1 MRFVTVT
8 EPEGHRAGLLD
19 GDQVCLFPVGTSLL
33 DLLQADEGLRAASER
48 VLAAPAAVVPLDD
61 VRLAAPL
68 PQPPTVRD
76 FMVFERHVEGVSMLM
91 GDGGRPV
98 DAWYEMP
105 VFYFTNPYAVTGPYD
120 EVPVPPGCGV
130 LDFELEVAAVIGKA
144 GRDLSVEEAEEHI
157 AGYTVMND
165 WSARDLQ
172 RAEMQVH
179 LGPAKAKD
187 TATTMGPALVTADEL
202 APYRSG
208 DSFDLEMT
216 VAVNDEVIGT
226 DRLTS
231 MTWSFAEM
239 VAYASRGTW
248 VRPGDVLGSGT
259 CGSGCLAELWGR
271 RGRDALPPLQVGDV
285 VTMTVEQLGTIRNTV
300 VPGVA
305 PRPLHPRAKVR
316 LPHKL

>member
-8 EPEGHRAGLLD
+8 EPEGHRAGLLA
-19 GDQVCLFPVGTSLL
+19 GDQVHLFPVGTALL
-33 DLLQADEGLRAASER
+33 DLLGDADALRAAGER
-48 VLAAPAAVVPLDD
+48 VLARPAAVVPLEN

-91 GDGGRPV
+91 GDGGKPV
-98 DAWYEMP
+98 DEWYEIP
-105 VFYFTNPYAVTGPYD
+105 AFYFTNPYAVTGPYD
-120 EVPVPPGCGV
+120 DVPVPPGCRV

-144 GRDLSVEEAEEHI
+144 GRDLSVEEAEKHI
-157 AGYTVMND
+157 AGYMVMND

-172 RAEMQVH
+172 AAEMRVH

-187 TATTMGPALVTADEL
+187 TATTMGPVLVTADEL
-202 APYRSG
+202 ASCRSG

-216 VAVNDEVIGT
+216 VSVNDAVVGT

-231 MTWSFAEM
+231 MAWSFAEM

-271 RGRDALPPLQVGDV
+271 KGRDAIPPVQVGDV
-285 VTMTVEQLGTIRNTV
+285 VTMTVERLGTIRNTV

-305 PRPLHPRAKVR
+305 PRPIPARVR
-316 LPHKL
+316 QTVSD